1 MMKTCMTVACVA
13 GALAGPALAFAQAYP
28 SKPIR
33 MIVPF
38 AAGAPDAAA
47 RILAQQ
53 VQAQMSQ
60 PVLVE
65 NRPGANGLPGTDA
78 VVAVRHAWHGGLL
91 APLTRDRFLRPSR
104 APHELRQSAAL
115 RAAGIPSTEVLG
127 FARTALPLWRCTVDV
142 VSRYEPATRDLG
154 AVLAGEADAEA
165 PWEAGGE
172 AGGEA
177 EGPAASGAPAFTT
190 DEALAAT
197 GRLLRQLTV
206 AGVVHPDLNV
216 KNVLLRREAAGGCE
230 ALMIDV
236 DVVRWTPHRRP
247 QRVLAANLGR
257 LAHSMRRQ
265 RERHG
270 GGLAPAAVT
279 AFAQAVREA
288 HADVG

>member
-1 MMKTCMTVACVA
+1 LATRQVGAVEVVAVA
-13 GALAGPALAFAQAYP
+13 PLADALAAQVARHGSLHAWAGTVPQRRAL
-28 SKPIR
+28 R
-33 MIVPF
+33 
-38 AAGAPDAAA
+38 GRAPVHVA
-47 RILAQQ
+47 
-53 VQAQMSQ
+53 
-60 PVLVE
+60 P
-65 NRPGANGLPGTDA
+65 LPGTDA
-78 VVAVRHAWHGGLL
+78 VVVVRHAWHGGLL

-127 FARTALPLWRCTVDV
+127 YARTALPLWRCTVDV
-142 VSRYEPATRDLG
+142 VSRFEPASRDLG
-154 AVLAGEADAEA
+154 AVLAGAGDGAAAGEGGLDAEA
-165 PWEAGGE
+165 AL
-172 AGGEA
+172 
-177 EGPAASGAPAFTT
+177 APTFTT

-197 GRLLRQLTV
+197 GQLLRQLTV

-216 KNVLLRREAAGGCE
+216 KNVLLRRDAAGGCE

-257 LAHSMRRQ
+257 LARSMRRQ

-270 GGLAPAAVT
+270 GGLSAAAT
-279 AFAQAVREA
+279 AAFVQAVREA

>member
-1 MMKTCMTVACVA
+1 VRLGDAAVPLATRQVGAVEVVAVA
-13 GALAGPALAFAQAYP
+13 PLADALAAQVARHG
-28 SKPIR
+28 SLHAWAGT
-33 MIVPF
+33 VPQRRTLM
-38 AAGAPDAAA
+38 GRAPVHVA
-47 RILAQQ
+47 
-53 VQAQMSQ
+53 
-60 PVLVE
+60 P
-65 NRPGANGLPGTDA
+65 LPGTDA

-142 VSRYEPATRDLG
+142 VSRYEPASRDLG
-154 AVLAGEADAEA
+154 AVLAGEADAVA
-165 PWEAGGE
+165 SPEAGDG
-172 AGGEA
+172 ANT
-177 EGPAASGAPAFTT
+177 PLAAAVAPAFTT
-190 DEALAAT
+190 VDALAAT

-216 KNVLLRREAAGGCE
+216 KNVLLRRPAAGGCE
-230 ALMIDV
+230 ALLIDV

-257 LAHSMRRQ
+257 LTHSMRRQ
-265 RERHG
+265 RERYG
-270 GGLAPAAVT
+270 SGLAPAAVT
-279 AFAQAVREA
+279 DFERAVREA

>member
-1 MMKTCMTVACVA
+1 VSEYVSPRHAAALLATRQVGAVEVV
-13 GALAGPALAFAQAYP
+13 ALAPLADALAAQVARHG
-28 SKPIR
+28 SLHAWAGT
-33 MIVPF
+33 VPQRR
-38 AAGAPDAAA
+38 ALRGRAPLHVA
-47 RILAQQ
+47 
-53 VQAQMSQ
+53 
-60 PVLVE
+60 P
-65 NRPGANGLPGTDA
+65 LPGTDA
-78 VVAVRHAWHGGLL
+78 VVVVRHAWHGGLL

-127 FARTALPLWRCTVDV
+127 YARTALPLWRCTVDV

-154 AVLAGEADAEA
+154 AVLAGAADGAAEA
-165 PWEAGGE
+165 GLDAK
-172 AGGEA
+172 
-177 EGPAASGAPAFTT
+177 AALIPVFTT

-216 KNVLLRREAAGGCE
+216 KNVLLRRDAAGGCE

-247 QRVLAANLGR
+247 QQVLAANLGR
-257 LAHSMRRQ
+257 LTRSMRRQ

-270 GGLAPAAVT
+270 GGLSPAAVA
-279 AFAQAVREA
+279 AFAQVVREA

>member
-1 MMKTCMTVACVA
+1 MSHGNTATPLATRQVGAVEVVAVA
-13 GALAGPALAFAQAYP
+13 PLADALAAQVARHGSLHAWAGTVPQRRAL
-28 SKPIR
+28 R
-33 MIVPF
+33 
-38 AAGAPDAAA
+38 GRAPVHVA
-47 RILAQQ
+47 
-53 VQAQMSQ
+53 
-60 PVLVE
+60 P
-65 NRPGANGLPGTDA
+65 LPGTDA

-172 AGGEA
+172 A
-177 EGPAASGAPAFTT
+177 EGPAAAGAPAFTT

-257 LAHSMRRQ
+257 LARSMRRQ

-270 GGLAPAAVT
+270 CGLSPAAVT

>member
-1 MMKTCMTVACVA
+1 MSHGNTAPPLATRRVGAVEVVAVA
-13 GALAGPALAFAQAYP
+13 PLADALAAQVARHGSLHAWAGTVPQRRAL
-28 SKPIR
+28 R
-33 MIVPF
+33 
-38 AAGAPDAAA
+38 GRAPVHVA
-47 RILAQQ
+47 
-53 VQAQMSQ
+53 
-60 PVLVE
+60 P
-65 NRPGANGLPGTDA
+65 LPGTDA

-172 AGGEA
+172 A
-177 EGPAASGAPAFTT
+177 EGPATAGAPAFTT

>member
-1 MMKTCMTVACVA
+1 MSHGNTATPLATRQVGAVEVVAVA
-13 GALAGPALAFAQAYP
+13 PLADALAAQVARHGSLHAWAGTVPQRRAL
-28 SKPIR
+28 R
-33 MIVPF
+33 
-38 AAGAPDAAA
+38 GRAPVHVA
-47 RILAQQ
+47 
-53 VQAQMSQ
+53 
-60 PVLVE
+60 P
-65 NRPGANGLPGTDA
+65 LPGTDA

-154 AVLAGEADAEA
+154 AVLAGETDA
-165 PWEAGGE
+165 
-172 AGGEA
+172 
-177 EGPAASGAPAFTT
+177 GPATTEAPAFTT
-190 DEALAAT
+190 DEALAAA

-216 KNVLLRREAAGGCE
+216 KNILLRRADGGGCE
-230 ALMIDV
+230 ALVIDV

-257 LAHSMRRQ
+257 LARSMRRQ

-270 GGLAPAAVT
+270 CGLSPAAVT
-279 AFAQAVREA
+279 GFAQAVREA

>member
-1 MMKTCMTVACVA
+1 VEVVAVA
-13 GALAGPALAFAQAYP
+13 PLADALAAQVARHGSLHAWAGTVPQRRAL
-28 SKPIR
+28 R
-33 MIVPF
+33 
-38 AAGAPDAAA
+38 GRAPVHVA
-47 RILAQQ
+47 
-53 VQAQMSQ
+53 
-60 PVLVE
+60 P
-65 NRPGANGLPGTDA
+65 LPGTDA

-172 AGGEA
+172 A
-177 EGPAASGAPAFTT
+177 EGPAAAGAPAFTT

>member
-1 MMKTCMTVACVA
+1 MRL
-13 GALAGPALAFAQAYP
+13 G
-28 SKPIR
+28 
-33 MIVPF
+33 
-38 AAGAPDAAA
+38 DAAA
-47 RILAQQ
+47 PLATRQ
-53 VQAQMSQ
+53 VGAVEVVAVAPLADALAAQVARHGSLHAWAGTVPQ
-60 PVLVE
+60 RCTLVGRAPVHVA
-65 NRPGANGLPGTDA
+65 PLPGTDA

-142 VSRYEPATRDLG
+142 VSRYEPASRDLG
-154 AVLAGEADAEA
+154 AVLAGEADAVASREAGEGAEA
-165 PWEAGGE
+165 PS
-172 AGGEA
+172 
-177 EGPAASGAPAFTT
+177 AAAVAPAFTIV
-190 DEALAAT
+190 DALAAT

-216 KNVLLRREAAGGCE
+216 KNVLLRRPASGGCE
-230 ALMIDV
+230 ALLIDV

-270 GGLAPAAVT
+270 SGLAPAAVT
-279 AFAQAVREA
+279 AFERAVREA